1 MTLPAFSEGLGG
13 RLPSASE
20 KAAANHLR
28 RILATHAAEDT
39 KLRVLDEET
48 KLPTEITLS
57 PALSSLLMELLRHVG
72 RGDAVTLV
80 PVSQMLT
87 TQQAA
92 DILNVS
98 RPFLISL
105 LEKGEIEHSL
115 VGRHRRIKADRLFA
129 YKEQRDKKRG
139 NALSGLAELDGEN
152 L

>member
-1 MTLPAFSEGLGG
+1 MTMPAYAQELGG
-13 RLPSASE
+13 RLPSESE

-28 RILATHAAEDT
+28 RILAAHATGDA
-39 KLRVLDEET
+39 KLRVLDDEQ
-48 KLPTEITLS
+48 KPAEITLT
-57 PALSSLLMELLRHVG
+57 PALSGLLMELLRHIG

-80 PVSQMLT
+80 PVHEMLT

-105 LEKGEIEHSL
+105 LDKGDIHYAT
-115 VGRHRRIKADRLFA
+115 VGRHRRIRAEDLFDYKRRRDEKRSKALTD
-129 YKEQRDKKRG
+129 
-139 NALSGLAELDGEN
+139 LAELDAEH